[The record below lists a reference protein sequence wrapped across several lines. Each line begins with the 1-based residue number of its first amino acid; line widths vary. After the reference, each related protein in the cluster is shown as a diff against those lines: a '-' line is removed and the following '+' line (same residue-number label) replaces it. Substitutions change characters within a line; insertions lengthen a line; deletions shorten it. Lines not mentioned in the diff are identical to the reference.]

1 MNINELV
8 LEKINNISLRDI
20 ANHSLA
26 VRLTNVKDGSL
37 TTTAENTAVTDAVG
51 ATIMTLWNA
60 VAANLS
66 GTNALFS
73 TDLYAAQSGSE
84 KEVASSS
91 TKITTSTYE
100 VLEATANKL
109 VLAKTPVKDSIKEI
123 CLLQN
128 GGIAKKLTL
137 ASGTAD
143 ANTFTIADKTI
154 TLAADTTG
162 TFYVEYDYESEKAV
176 KVTKSADKFPGV
188 YEARIYVTM
197 RDACNK
203 NDIYTG
209 VIIAKRA
216 EIDPSSIE
224 IGLNAEGGHPFQL
237 NFNKEY
243 CDPKGDLFSIIVDE

>member
-109 VLAKTPVKDSIKEI
+109 VLAKTPVKDSIKAVSYTHLDVYKRQI
-123 CLLQN
+123 LLCS
-128 GGIAKKLTL
+128 TL
-137 ASGTAD
+137 FIVNLKDG
-143 ANTFTIADKTI
+143 
-154 TLAADTTG
+154 
-162 TFYVEYDYESEKAV
+162 
-176 KVTKSADKFPGV
+176 
-188 YEARIYVTM
+188 
-197 RDACNK
+197 
-203 NDIYTG
+203 
-209 VIIAKRA
+209 
-216 EIDPSSIE
+216 
-224 IGLNAEGGHPFQL
+224 
-237 NFNKEY
+237 
-243 CDPKGDLFSIIVDE
+243 SIIVLN